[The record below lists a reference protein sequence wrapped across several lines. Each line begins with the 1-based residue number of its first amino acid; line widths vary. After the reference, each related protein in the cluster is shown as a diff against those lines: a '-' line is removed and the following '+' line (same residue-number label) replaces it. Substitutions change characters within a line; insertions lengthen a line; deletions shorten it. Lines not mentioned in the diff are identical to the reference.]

1 VTAVDLAEY
10 RDQAR
15 SLRVRGLLWLT
26 LGLPVTS
33 LGGAAFVL
41 GTSIAAFPRSI
52 PDDDVFIGVGALVVI
67 GMALLLI
74 GGLPCLLGMRAL
86 WRLRRLRLDTARE
99 RLLGENQ

>member
-1 VTAVDLAEY
+1 MDLVEY

-26 LGLPVTS
+26 VGLPVAS

-41 GTSIAAFPRSI
+41 GTSIAAFPKSI
-52 PDDDVFIGVGALVVI
+52 PDDDVFIGVGALVAI
-67 GMALLLI
+67 GVALGLA
-74 GGLPCLLGMRAL
+74 GGLPCLLGVRAL

-99 RLLGENQ
+99 RLGDQ